1 MSYAATLP
9 FQSFLNSEGPLSE
22 SGVQLTECWKSVTAP
37 LEQSICLGWKTDLK
51 RELTPLFN
59 ECSEPG
65 WDGYDAEP
73 LSKPVTVSAMA
84 FIDSIPEGTITPEI
98 SASPDGGLTLDWEGS
113 GRILSVNIYDDTVV
127 YAHLIGGAKQH
138 GEVDFLREMPDAI
151 SSTLLQFF
159 SK

>member
-1 MSYAATLP
+1 MIYAAALP
-9 FQSFLNSEGPLSE
+9 IQNFSNSEKPLSMP
-22 SGVQLTECWKSVTAP
+22 GVELIEFWKSVTVP

-59 ECSEPG
+59 ECSELG
-65 WDGYDAEP
+65 WDGYDGEP
-73 LSKPVTVSAMA
+73 LSELVKVSAMA
-84 FIDSIPEGTITPEI
+84 FIDSIPEGAITPDV
-98 SASPDGGLTLDWEGS
+98 SASPDGGLTFEWEGS
-113 GRILSVNIYDDTVV
+113 GRILSVTMYADTVI
-127 YAHLIGGAKQH
+127 YARLIGGAKQH